1 MKIQSFPPLAN
12 CKSEVLL
19 LGTMPGI
26 QSLAMAQYYG
36 HPRNLFWKLIAT
48 IFDEPFPTDYKQKK
62 EMLVRNNIAVWDVLQ
77 ACERQ
82 GSLDSA
88 IVEEVSNDFSVFFR
102 EHPNITLIAFNGNKS
117 AAFFKKHVG
126 FDKKYIYTTLPSTS
140 PANAGISFEQ
150 KLADWKLIKN
160 FVNAT

>member
-48 IFDEPFPTDYKQKK
+48 IFDEPFPTNYKQKK
-62 EMLVRNNIAVWDVLQ
+62 EMLVRINIAVWDVLQ

-117 AAFFKKHVG
+117 AAFFKKSMLDLIRNI
-126 FDKKYIYTTLPSTS
+126 FIPPYLPQVR
-140 PANAGISFEQ
+140 PMPVKVLN
-150 KLADWKLIKN
+150 KN
-160 FVNAT
+160 WPNGN

>member
-12 CKSEVLL
+12 CKAEVLL

-88 IVEEVSNDFSVFFR
+88 IVEEVSNDFFCIF
-102 EHPNITLIAFNGNKS
+102 
-117 AAFFKKHVG
+117 
-126 FDKKYIYTTLPSTS
+126 
-140 PANAGISFEQ
+140 
-150 KLADWKLIKN
+150 
-160 FVNAT
+160 